1 MATLITTTDGGA
13 EITIET
19 AGEAGGFQNTGA
31 GSAMRGPGAE
41 SLVRRA
47 EGAFTAA
54 VGTVK
59 SVSRQFVAALDE
71 LGGDAPEALEL
82 SFGIKFTAS
91 GDVWVAQAAAEAQ
104 LVAKVTWRR
113 KP

>member
-19 AGEAGGFQNTGA
+19 GEAGGFQNTGA
-31 GSAMRGPGAE
+31 GPAMRGPGAE

-104 LVAKVTWRR
+104 LVAKVTWKR